1 MPNLETLLV
10 SRSNNLSVEFEA
22 GAMPK
27 LKTLRV
33 SRCRKLEW
41 LPLGVSGGHDR
52 GMSSSPVEAGAMPNL
67 ETLRIEDCHLDAGK
81 YLSF

>member
-1 MPNLETLLV
+1 MPNLKTLLV

-41 LPLGVSGGHDR
+41 LPLGVSAGHDR

-67 ETLRIEDCHLDAGK
+67 ETLQIEDCHLDAGK
-81 YLSF
+81 CLSF